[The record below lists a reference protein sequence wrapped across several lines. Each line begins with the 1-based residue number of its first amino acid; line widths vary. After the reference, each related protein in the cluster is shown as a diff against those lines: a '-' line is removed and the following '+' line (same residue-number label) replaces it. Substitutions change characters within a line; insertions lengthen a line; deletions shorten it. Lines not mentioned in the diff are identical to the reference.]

1 MTWSYLSTAPGTSDR
16 SWIRLRTGDN
26 TSGDELLQDEEIDAL
41 LTQEGNKFMA
51 GAMAAETIGAQ
62 FARRADKTIGRL
74 RTAISQ
80 ASLAH
85 FRLAGRLRMEGGMRV
100 SPVAGGIS
108 VSDKETVEQ
117 DTDRVVP
124 SFSIGFTDYP
134 SQSTS

>member
-1 MTWSYLSTAPGTSDR
+1 MTWSYLSGAPGTSDR

-62 FARRADKTIGRL
+62 FARRADKAIGGL
-74 RTAISQ
+74 RVALSQ
-80 ASLAH
+80 ATMSYT
-85 FRLAGRLRMEGGMRV
+85 RLAGRLRMEGSMRV

-108 VSDKETVEQ
+108 ISAKETEEK
-117 DTDRVVP
+117 DTDRVAP
-124 SFSIGFTDYP
+124 SFTKGMTDYP